1 MYSTKTPTLL
11 VLKYLPVQYMQ
22 QDIKLEL
29 QLKTLYE
36 DGHFVMLSMD
46 FLGAVLKFRVGC
58 SPVANL
64 PVPDSA

>member
-1 MYSTKTPTLL
+1 MHSTKTLTLL

-22 QDIKLEL
+22 QNIKLEL

-36 DGHFVMLSMD
+36 DGHFVMLPMD
-46 FLGAVLKFRVGC
+46 FLEAVLKFRVGC

-64 PVPDSA
+64 AVPDSA